1 MKLYEDL
8 KIGYIL
14 ILLCYRKFLGMFATA
29 AKLKL
34 KVDTEL
40 KILVSNRPITHK
52 SIIKRNNK
60 ESAIGSPNNGPLV
73 SAKGKG
79 ISKLKKD
86 TNKANKQFIHDYSV
100 FPESLQYRLPNEN
113 EKGQP
118 PKPHSNIIKLI
129 FEQGGIESMDLNLN
143 YDKFS
148 RYPTTNP
155 SKLNK
160 RIDRPNSVKMLTS
173 DFIDD
178 SLYNVNYGYFSKEAV
193 IFQPDR
199 PFDYNHLAGQ
209 DEFMQKWLQAY
220 DKYDQE
226 KINALQVIK
235 RPTSGTESSKPEDK
249 NKNKTTDKS
258 QDVEDYQIVKPSLQ
272 LWHTPTELFQPF
284 YGEALA
290 RHILV
295 NYKLNNFPYDDL
307 VIYEA
312 GAGNGTLTLNILDFL
327 EKNEPE
333 VYARTKYKIIEISSK
348 LFKKQNSRLDRHK
361 DKVEII
367 NKSILEWNTLVN
379 EPCFFIALEV
389 FDNLSHDVVRYDI
402 DTKQPYQGYVVID
415 EHNDFHEYYSPEL
428 EPLTKEFLKLRE
440 QSALPIRKLKNHPA
454 FQFYPWMK
462 IRNILNPLRNNLSE
476 PEYIPTRLYKLFT
489 ILEKYFPQHQIL
501 ASDFSHFDKT
511 IRGYN
516 SPTVQTMYKDN
527 MVNTD
532 SYMVE
537 QGYFD
542 IMFPTDFKSINEM
555 YKQVTGK
562 NSSTCSHADFLRQWA
577 EIEKT
582 KTKSGENPMLEL
594 YSNADFIYSSNNPIS

>member
-1 MKLYEDL
+1 MLSFASRIPLRGKSEYS
-8 KIGYIL
+8 KIVPSTRSITRKSL
-14 ILLCYRKFLGMFATA
+14 IK
-29 AKLKL
+29 K
-34 KVDTEL
+34 
-40 KILVSNRPITHK
+40 
-52 SIIKRNNK
+52 NK
-60 ESAIGSPNNGPLV
+60 NEGAVESAKTNI

-79 ISKLKKD
+79 ISKMKKD
-86 TNKANKQFIHDYSV
+86 SSKTKDTFIHDYSV
-100 FPESLQYRLPNEN
+100 FPETLQYRLPTEK

-118 PKPHSNIIKLI
+118 EQPHSNIIKLI
-129 FEQGGIESMDLNLN
+129 FEQGGVQSMDLNLN
-143 YDKFS
+143 DEKFS
-148 RYPTTNP
+148 RYPLTNP
-155 SKLNK
+155 AKLNK
-160 RIDRPNSVKMLTS
+160 RTTRPTSVKMLTS
-173 DFIDD
+173 DFIED

-226 KINALQVIK
+226 NTKTLQVIK
-235 RPTSGTESSKPEDK
+235 RPNKSSKTEDK
-249 NKNKTTDKS
+249 TKAKSPGASKTAEPIKS
-258 QDVEDYQIVKPSLQ
+258 EQDQIVKPSLQ

-290 RHILV
+290 RYILV
-295 NYKLNNFPYDDL
+295 NYKLNKFPYNDL

-312 GAGNGTLTLNILDFL
+312 GAGNGTLMLNILDYL

-333 VYARTKYKIIEISSK
+333 VYARTKYRIIEISSK
-348 LFKKQNSRLDRHK
+348 LFNKQNSRLDKHR
-361 DKVEII
+361 DKVEVI
-367 NKSILEWNTLVN
+367 NKSILEWDTLVS

-402 DTKQPYQGYVVID
+402 DTKQPFQGYVVID

-428 EPLTKEFLKLRE
+428 EEWTKGFLKLRE
-440 QSALPIRKLKNHPA
+440 ESQYPIDTLKGHPIN
-454 FQFYPWMK
+454 QFYPWMK
-462 IRNILNPLRNNLSE
+462 LRNMLNPLRNNLSE

-489 ILEKYFPQHQIL
+489 ILKQYFPQHQIL
-501 ASDFSHFDKT
+501 SSDFSHFDKT

-542 IMFPTDFKSINEM
+542 IMFPTDFRAINEL
-555 YKQVTGK
+555 YRQVTG
-562 NSSTCSHADFLRQWA
+562 NVSNTCSHSEFLTQWA

-594 YSNADFIYSSNNPIS
+594 YSNADFIYS